1 MEIKAKYGK
10 VIRTRRAVSVNT
22 EGLSKKP
29 GANKAVIASGNKR
42 PRKVNAKRPRRKIPE
57 RLERKSLSSKS
68 P

>member
-1 MEIKAKYGK
+1 MEIKARYGK
-10 VIRTRRAVSVNT
+10 VILTRRAVSLKT

-42 PRKVNAKRPRRKIPE
+42 PRKVNAKRPRRKTPE